1 MQLQSAFTASHRDAI
16 ETLRKELARRV
27 RRTVAI
33 DYGATDDG
41 REHDATFVVEELPE
55 GALGRPGPLVSILTG
70 PCIKGDGFVVMG
82 ADGATLA
89 EGVSLNHAV
98 QSARFAAVRE
108 YRKQAEGALAS

>member
-1 MQLQSAFTASHRDAI
+1 MQLQSAFTAHRAAI
-16 ETLRKELARRV
+16 EALRKELTRRV
-27 RRTVAI
+27 QRTVTI

-70 PCIKGDGFVVMG
+70 PGIKGDGFVVMG
-82 ADGATLA
+82 SDGATLA
-89 EGVSLNHAV
+89 EGVSLDRAV

-108 YRKQAEGALAS
+108 YRTQAEGALAP